1 MKQIIEKVLEA
12 EAAAAARL
20 KTAQEQA
27 AAMTAKAE
35 AASLDRVNQA
45 KQQCRQQMQAVI
57 KEATRSANQ
66 VRAEMEKQAEEQSRD
81 ILTKNP
87 ARVDKL
93 VQTICEMVLG
103 TSAGNDTESQPSDK

>member
-45 KQQCRQQMQAVI
+45 KQQCQQQMRAII
-57 KEATRSANQ
+57 KEATESADQ
-66 VRAEMEKQAEEQSRD
+66 VRAEMVKRSGQQSRD

-93 VQTICEMVLG
+93 AQTICEMVIG
-103 TSAGNDTESQPSDK
+103 TSAVNNTESQPSDK